1 MTVRRTSIRLNTDL
15 VDKAVKVLGARSRA
29 EAIHLALREIVGLT
43 LFKDLMK
50 KNAGK
55 LKFAGADERR

>member
-15 VDKAVKVLGARSRA
+15 VDKAAKVLGARSRA
-29 EAIHLALREIVGLT
+29 EAIHLALREIVGLK

-50 KNAGK
+50 KNAVK
-55 LKFAGADERR
+55 LKFAGADER